1 LPGLAPVVVRPEVS
15 SYEIIIE
22 PSRGIGRVHW
32 RELWEYRDLVMLLVR
47 RDFSA
52 RYRQT
57 LLGPLWHLVQPLLTT
72 LVFAVVFAR
81 IAGIPTDGIPAPL
94 FYLCGLLGWN
104 CFSQTVT
111 QVGLTFVNNS
121 HLFGKVFF
129 PRMVVPLATSVSN
142 LLSTA
147 LQIIPLVAF
156 FVFYRLKLGSAA
168 VPIPE
173 ISLVFAPAALG
184 MLVILALG
192 IGLWMAALTTRY
204 RDLAHLNQF
213 IVQLGMFAS
222 PVIFPISAAGDN
234 WRWLLWANPIAAP
247 LELLRFSILGKGA
260 TDLGPLGVSLGV
272 GAVLLITGIIAF
284 QSAART
290 ATDHA

>member
-1 LPGLAPVVVRPEVS
+1 VS
-15 SYEIIIE
+15 SGAANYEVVIE
-22 PSRGIGRVHW
+22 PSRGIARVNW
-32 RELWEYRDLVMLLVR
+32 REIWEYRDLVRLLIR

-72 LVFAVVFAR
+72 LVFAIVFAR
-81 IAGIPTDGIPAPL
+81 IAGIPTDGVPAPL
-94 FYLCGLLGWN
+94 FYLCGLLGWTY
-104 CFSQTVT
+104 FAQTVT
-111 QVGLTFVNNS
+111 QVSLTFVSNN

-129 PRMVVPLATSVSN
+129 PRIVVPAATSLSN
-142 LLSTA
+142 LTSTA
-147 LQIIPLVAF
+147 LQLIPLAVF
-156 FVFYRLKLGSAA
+156 FAYYRVKLGSSSVPLPG
-168 VPIPE
+168 VPI
-173 ISLVFAPAALG
+173 ILAPIAIA
-184 MLVILALG
+184 MLVMLALG

-222 PVIFPISAAGDN
+222 PVIFPISAAGEK
-234 WRWLLWANPIAAP
+234 WRWLLWANPVAPP
-247 LELLRFSILGKGA
+247 LELLRFSLLGKGS
-260 TDLGPLGVSLGV
+260 TESGPLLLSGV
-272 GAVLLITGIIAF
+272 AALIIMFTGIIVF

>member
-1 LPGLAPVVVRPEVS
+1 MSSGSTNYEV
-15 SYEIIIE
+15 IIE
-22 PSRGIGRVHW
+22 PSRGIGRVNW
-32 RELWEYRDLVMLLVR
+32 KEIWEYRDLVGMLVR

-57 LLGPLWHLVQPLLTT
+57 LLGPVWHLIQPLLTT
-72 LVFAVVFAR
+72 LVFAIVFAR
-81 IAGIPTDGIPAPL
+81 IAGIPTDGVPPPL

-104 CFSQTVT
+104 YFAQTVT

-129 PRMVVPLATSVSN
+129 PRIVVPAATAVSN
-142 LLSTA
+142 LLSA
-147 LQIIPLVAF
+147 GLQLIPLAVF
-156 FVFYRLKLGSAA
+156 FIYYRVKLGSS
-168 VPIPE
+168 VPLPGVSIALAPVA
-173 ISLVFAPAALG
+173 ILILGSLG
-184 MLVILALG
+184 LG

-222 PVIFPISAAGDN
+222 PVIFPISAAGEK
-234 WRWLLWANPIAAP
+234 WRWLLWANPVAAP
-247 LELLRFSILGKGA
+247 LELLRFSVLGRGSIQS
-260 TDLGPLGVSLGV
+260 GPLIVSFVIALVALFSGVIV
-272 GAVLLITGIIAF
+272 F

>member
-1 LPGLAPVVVRPEVS
+1 VSPGTTNYEVV
-15 SYEIIIE
+15 IE
-22 PSRGIGRVHW
+22 PSRGIGRVNW
-32 RELWEYRDLVMLLVR
+32 KEIWEYRDLVRLLIR

-72 LVFAVVFAR
+72 LVFAIVFAR

-94 FYLCGLLGWN
+94 FYLCGLLGWTY
-104 CFSQTVT
+104 FAQTVT
-111 QVGLTFVNNS
+111 QVGLTFVNNN

-129 PRMVVPLATSVSN
+129 PRIVVPAATSLTN
-142 LLSTA
+142 LASTA
-147 LQIIPLVAF
+147 LQLIPLALF
-156 FVFYRLKLGSAA
+156 FIYYRVKLGSSAIPLPGGSIVSA
-168 VPIPE
+168 PIAM
-173 ISLVFAPAALG
+173 V
-184 MLVILALG
+184 MLVTLALG

-222 PVIFPISAAGDN
+222 PVIFPISVAKEK
-234 WRWLLWANPIAAP
+234 WPWLLWANPVAPP
-247 LELLRFSILGKGA
+247 LELLRFSFLGKGS
-260 TDLGPLGVSLGV
+260 TEFGPLLLSGILSLVILLSGVIV
-272 GAVLLITGIIAF
+272 F

>member
-1 LPGLAPVVVRPEVS
+1 M
-15 SYEIIIE
+15 
-22 PSRGIGRVHW
+22 
-32 RELWEYRDLVMLLVR
+32 WEYRDLVTLLVR

-72 LVFAVVFAR
+72 IVFAIVFAR
-81 IAGIPTDGIPAPL
+81 IAGIPTDGVPAPL

-104 CFSQTVT
+104 YFSQTVT
-111 QVGLTFVNNS
+111 QTGLTFVNNS

-129 PRMVVPLATSVSN
+129 PRIVVPAAASISN
-142 LLSTA
+142 LLNAA
-147 LQIIPLVAF
+147 LQLIPLVAF
-156 FVFYRLKLGSAA
+156 FVYYRVKLGPTVVPLPGMSIFLAPVAMFILA
-168 VPIPE
+168 V
-173 ISLVFAPAALG
+173 
-184 MLVILALG
+184 LALG

-222 PVIFPISAAGDN
+222 PVIFPISAGGEK
-234 WRWLLWANPIAAP
+234 WRWLLLANPVAPP
-247 LELLRFSILGKGA
+247 LELLRFSLLGKGSME
-260 TDLGPLGVSLGV
+260 LLPLFASFAV
-272 GAVLLITGIIAF
+272 ACVLLFSGIFFF

>member
-1 LPGLAPVVVRPEVS
+1 MSSGSANYEVVL
-15 SYEIIIE
+15 E
-22 PSRGIGRVHW
+22 PSRGIGRVNW
-32 RELWEYRDLVMLLVR
+32 KEIWEYRDLVGMLVR

-57 LLGPLWHLVQPLLTT
+57 LLGPVWHLIQPLLTT
-72 LVFAVVFAR
+72 LVFAIVFAR

-104 CFSQTVT
+104 YFAQTVT

-129 PRMVVPLATSVSN
+129 PRIVVPAATGVSN
-142 LLSTA
+142 LLSA
-147 LQIIPLVAF
+147 GLQLIPLAVF
-156 FVFYRLKLGSAA
+156 FIYYRVKLGSS
-168 VPIPE
+168 VPLPGASIA
-173 ISLVFAPAALG
+173 FAPVAIVILG
-184 MLVILALG
+184 CLALG

-222 PVIFPISAAGDN
+222 PVIFPISAAGEK
-234 WRWLLWANPIAAP
+234 WRWLLWANPVAAP
-247 LELLRFSILGKGA
+247 LELLRFSVLGRG
-260 TDLGPLGVSLGV
+260 TIESGPLIVSFV
-272 GAVLLITGIIAF
+272 IAIVALLSGIIVF

>member
-1 LPGLAPVVVRPEVS
+1 VS
-15 SYEIIIE
+15 SGATSYEVVIE
-22 PSRGIGRVHW
+22 PSRGIGRVNW
-32 RELWEYRDLVMLLVR
+32 KEIWEYRDLVRLLVQ

-72 LVFAVVFAR
+72 LVFAIVFAR
-81 IAGIPTDGIPAPL
+81 IAGIPTDGVPAPL

-104 CFSQTVT
+104 YFAQTVT

-129 PRMVVPLATSVSN
+129 PRIVVPMATSVSN
-142 LLSTA
+142 LLSAA
-147 LQIIPLVAF
+147 LQLIPLAVF
-156 FVFYRLKLGSAA
+156 FIYYWLKLGSSA
-168 VPIPE
+168 VPLPGSSI
-173 ISLVFAPAALG
+173 IFAPVALA

-222 PVIFPISAAGDN
+222 PVIFPMSATGEK
-234 WRWLLWANPIAAP
+234 WRWLLWANPVASP
-247 LELLRFSILGKGA
+247 LELLRFSVLGKGS
-260 TDLGPLGVSLGV
+260 TESGPLLLSL
-272 GAVLLITGIIAF
+272 AVALVILFSGIIVF

>member
-1 LPGLAPVVVRPEVS
+1 MSSGSTNYEV
-15 SYEIIIE
+15 IIE
-22 PSRGIGRVHW
+22 PSRGIGRVNW
-32 RELWEYRDLVMLLVR
+32 KEIWEYRDLVGMLVR

-57 LLGPLWHLVQPLLTT
+57 LLGPIWHLIQPLLTT
-72 LVFAVVFAR
+72 LVFAIVFAR
-81 IAGIPTDGIPAPL
+81 IAGIPTDGVPPPL

-104 CFSQTVT
+104 YFAQTVT

-129 PRMVVPLATSVSN
+129 PRIVVPAATAVSN
-142 LLSTA
+142 LLSA
-147 LQIIPLVAF
+147 SLQLVPLAVF
-156 FVFYRLKLGSAA
+156 FIYYRVKLGST
-168 VPIPE
+168 VPLPSASIV
-173 ISLVFAPAALG
+173 LAPVAILILG
-184 MLVILALG
+184 GLALG

-222 PVIFPISAAGDN
+222 PVIFPISAAGEK
-234 WRWLLWANPIAAP
+234 WRWLLWANPVAAP
-247 LELLRFSILGKGA
+247 LELLRFSILGRGSIES
-260 TDLGPLGVSLGV
+260 GPLIVSFV
-272 GAVLLITGIIAF
+272 IAIVALLSGIIVF

>member
-1 LPGLAPVVVRPEVS
+1 VS
-15 SYEIIIE
+15 SGATSYEVVIE
-22 PSRGIGRVHW
+22 PSRGFGRVNW
-32 RELWEYRDLVMLLVR
+32 KEIWEYRDLVLLLIR

-72 LVFAVVFAR
+72 LVFAIIFAR
-81 IAGIPTDGIPAPL
+81 IAGIPTDGVPAPL

-104 CFSQTVT
+104 YFAQTVT

-129 PRMVVPLATSVSN
+129 PRIVVPMATSLSN

-147 LQIIPLVAF
+147 LQLIPLTVF
-156 FVFYRLKLGSAA
+156 FVYYRLKLGP
-168 VPIPE
+168 PIVLLPGSS
-173 ISLVFAPAALG
+173 INLAPVALA

-222 PVIFPISAAGDN
+222 PVIFPISAAGEK
-234 WRWLLWANPIAAP
+234 WRWLLWANPVAPP
-247 LELLRFSILGKGA
+247 LELLRFSLLGKGSMES
-260 TDLGPLGVSLGV
+260 GPLLLSSAIALV
-272 GAVLLITGIIAF
+272 VLFSGIVVF
-284 QSAART
+284 QAAART
-290 ATDHA
+290 STDHA

>member
-1 LPGLAPVVVRPEVS
+1 VS
-15 SYEIIIE
+15 SGATSYEVVIE
-22 PSRGIGRVHW
+22 PSRGFARVNW
-32 RELWEYRDLVMLLVR
+32 KEIWEYRDLVQLLVR

-72 LVFAVVFAR
+72 LVFAIIFAR
-81 IAGIPTDGIPAPL
+81 IAGIPTDGVPPPL

-104 CFSQTVT
+104 YFAQTVT

-129 PRMVVPLATSVSN
+129 PRIVVPMATSLSN

-147 LQIIPLVAF
+147 LQLVPLAVF
-156 FVFYRLKLGSAA
+156 FIYYRLKSGPAA
-168 VPIPE
+168 VPLPGSSI
-173 ISLVFAPAALG
+173 IYAPAALA

-222 PVIFPISAAGDN
+222 PVIFPISATGEN
-234 WRWLLWANPIAAP
+234 WRWLLWANPVAPP
-247 LELLRFSILGKGA
+247 LELLRFAVLGKG
-260 TDLGPLGVSLGV
+260 LMEPGPLLLSLAIGLV
-272 GAVLLITGIIAF
+272 VLFSGIIVF

-290 ATDHA
+290 STDHA